1 MPPSSEPGPR
11 SSAETGSRL
20 AEAID
25 AWLPTK
31 DPGLRAQINELMQRA
46 STTGVDPIAAMQA
59 GLTTWFG
66 GPALAVLLR
75 AEAVT
80 PIGGFGQVALEPS
93 RPVRQPTLWPQRP
106 KRLTDEL
113 FSSWL
118 CRSAVAAGISPLRF
132 ARDVGCL
139 ELLAD
144 VDQDVSPATL
154 ERLALLSGQTP
165 EHLARGTL
173 PDHPTAPPET
183 TTAAAEDLLLRDGRF
198 LLGRRGLDG
207 RGRAKPTLQY
217 CPSCFQ
223 QDDRPYFRRSWR
235 FAHQAVCGIHGCR
248 LHDRCWRCG
257 TSVSPLAQRHAEPQ
271 LRCQACE
278 APLLAA
284 PIHFSPK
291 IVLRQ
296 RSLGAMLFYLATQV
310 AEAER
315 HPHLDALAKAL
326 RSTKREPVAIRARRV
341 AELRPSQVDAWFGPA
356 ASPSRASVFKRLAT
370 NGATDRLLTKRDPE
384 DWRKRLRAARSTDPP
399 RWLTDP
405 VDFMSSRDAG

>member
-1 MPPSSEPGPR
+1 MPPISKPGPQ

-20 AEAID
+20 ADAID

-31 DPGLRAQINELMQRA
+31 DPRLRAQIIELMRRA

-59 GLTTWFG
+59 GLATWFG
-66 GPALAVLLR
+66 GAALAVLLS
-75 AEAVT
+75 ADAVT
-80 PIGGFGQVALEPS
+80 PISGFDRVALEPS

-144 VDQDVSPATL
+144 VDRDVSPATL
-154 ERLALLSGQTP
+154 DRLAKLSGQTP

-173 PDHPTAPPET
+173 PDHPSAPPET
-183 TTAAAEDLLLRDGRF
+183 TAAAAEDLLLRDGRF
-198 LLGRRGLDG
+198 LLGRHGLDG
-207 RGRAKPTLQY
+207 RGRAKPKLQY

-223 QDDRPYFRRSWR
+223 EDDRPHCRRSWR
-235 FAHQAVCGIHGCR
+235 FAHQVVCEIHGCR

-257 TSVSPLAQRHAEPQ
+257 TGVSPLGQRHTEPQ

-278 APLLAA
+278 APLHAA
-284 PIHFSPK
+284 PIHPAAK
-291 IVLRQ
+291 IVPRQ

-315 HPHLDALAKAL
+315 HSHLDALAKAL
-326 RSTKREPVAIRARRV
+326 RLRDREPVAIRARRI
-341 AELRPSQVDAWFGPA
+341 ADLRPSQVDAWFGPA
-356 ASPSRASVFKRLAT
+356 GSPNRASVLKRLAT

-384 DWRKRLRAARSTDPP
+384 DWRRRLRAARPTDPP
-399 RWLTDP
+399 RWLIDP
-405 VDFMSSRDAG
+405 DDFMSSRDAG

>member
-1 MPPSSEPGPR
+1 MPPTFEPGPR

-31 DPGLRAQINELMQRA
+31 DPGLRAQIIELMRRA
-46 STTGVDPIAAMQA
+46 STTGVDPIATMQA
-59 GLTTWFG
+59 GLTAWFG

-132 ARDVGCL
+132 ARGVGCL
-139 ELLAD
+139 EPLAD
-144 VDQDVSPATL
+144 VDHDVSPATL
-154 ERLALLSGQTP
+154 DRLALLSGQTP
-165 EHLARGTL
+165 AHLARGTL
-173 PDHPTAPPET
+173 PDLPTAPPET
-183 TTAAAEDLLLRDGRF
+183 TAATAEDLLLRDGRF

-207 RGRAKPTLQY
+207 RGRAKPKLQY

-223 QDDRPYFRRSWR
+223 EDDHPYFRRSWR
-235 FAHQAVCGIHGCR
+235 FAHQVVCEIHGCR

-257 TSVSPLAQRHAEPQ
+257 TGVSPLAQRHAEPQ
-271 LRCQACE
+271 LRCQSCE

-284 PIHFSPK
+284 PIHPSPR

-326 RSTKREPVAIRARRV
+326 RSTNREPVAIRGRRV

-356 ASPSRASVFKRLAT
+356 ASPGRASVLKRLAA
-370 NGATDRLLTKRDPE
+370 NGAADRLLTRRDPE
-384 DWRKRLRAARSTDPP
+384 DWRRRLRAARPTDPP
-399 RWLTDP
+399 R
-405 VDFMSSRDAG
+405 